1 MTPFARNPA
10 VIISPIPLDPPV
22 TTATLPSTLKRSF
35 MFMLPLYLVIEFLN
49 IHNIYKQLSDVKYIM
64 LLMNLLGLV
73 ISIAV
78 LVWGADKFVDNSA
91 LVAKKFGLSELT
103 IGLTIVALGTSAP
116 EIFVGISSVLSKTEE
131 LALGTVIGSNISN
144 IALIFGVSCIGLAAK
159 PIKTSSVQFIA
170 FALSAVVLGIALN
183 DLRISYAESFLLLL
197 VFFIFIFITYKFR
210 SNGLATQ
217 DDISSADDGSFKVVL
232 FLLIGLFCLILGSR
246 YAVLHAK
253 EIALIL
259 NVSELIIGLTIIAI
273 GTSLPELAATISAIL
288 KRKNDMVVGNVI
300 GSNVLNITLVVPI
313 IGFFSNIELNQIIY
327 TRDFFYMM
335 IATIS
340 FIAVAGLYSSKLI
353 SINLSKLLGVIFVA
367 CYLCYILLVSNL
379 L

>member
-1 MTPFARNPA
+1 
-10 VIISPIPLDPPV
+10 
-22 TTATLPSTLKRSF
+22 
-35 MFMLPLYLVIEFLN
+35 
-49 IHNIYKQLSDVKYIM
+49 M
-64 LLMNLLGLV
+64 LLMNLFGLI

-144 IALIFGVSCIGLAAK
+144 IALIFGVSCIGLTAK
-159 PIKTSSVQFIA
+159 PIRTSSVQFIA
-170 FALSAVVLGIALN
+170 FALSAIVLGIALN
-183 DLRISYAESFLLLL
+183 DLRISHSESILLLL

-210 SNGLATQ
+210 SNGLATE
-217 DDISSADDGSFKVVL
+217 DDIPLADDGLFKIAL
-232 FLLIGLFCLILGSR
+232 FLLIGLLCLILGSR

-273 GTSLPELAATISAIL
+273 GTSLPELAATISAEIVAASSGKL
-288 KRKNDMVVGNVI
+288 
-300 GSNVLNITLVVPI
+300 VPI
-313 IGFFSNIELNQIIY
+313 AIIVRPIISSD
-327 TRDFFYMM
+327 TFRMR
-335 IATIS
+335 AIS
-340 FIAVAGLYSSKLI
+340 FACKTAYRDPSIRHNNPINKKRAILNKPSSANGISSSVANPLDLNLYVINIKIKKTNKRRILSECEILRSFNAIPKTIAERANA
-353 SINLSKLLGVIFVA
+353 IN
-367 CYLCYILLVSNL
+367 
-379 L
+379 